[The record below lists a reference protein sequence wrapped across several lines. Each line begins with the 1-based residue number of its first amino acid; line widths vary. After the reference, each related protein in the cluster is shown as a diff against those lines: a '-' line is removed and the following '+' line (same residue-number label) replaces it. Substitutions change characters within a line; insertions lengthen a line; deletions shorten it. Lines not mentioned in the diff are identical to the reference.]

1 MDEVARLSGAGG
13 ENVPGPVA
21 RAREGACLVS
31 VRTAILDRVRHAQ
44 RTGRIPVATGVAVAQ
59 PVRAAG
65 SDSSASDAGPK
76 PCATNEYV
84 ERFRAELAAL
94 GVESFVESSADE
106 VHARVKAIVGGRSVL
121 AWDARQL
128 PYDVDRVLAGAARGS
143 SQRDAQAAAQI
154 GVTGCDA
161 AIAETGSLVLLSGGG
176 KPRTASLLPPIHLA
190 IVRETDLRG
199 SIGEFFS
206 ERALDIADAACCTIV
221 TGPSRTADIELT
233 LTLGVHGPG
242 QVIVVI
248 GP

>member
-1 MDEVARLSGAGG
+1 
-13 ENVPGPVA
+13 VA
-21 RAREGACLVS
+21 RAPEGACLVS

-44 RTGRIPVATGVAVAQ
+44 RTGKIPSVPVVAQ
-59 PVRAAG
+59 PVGAAG
-65 SDSSASDAGPK
+65 SDAGLK
-76 PCATNEYV
+76 ACTTNDNV

-94 GVESFVESSADE
+94 GVETFVESSPDE
-106 VHARVKAIVGGRSVL
+106 VCTRVEAIVGGRSVL

-128 PYDVDRVLAGAARGS
+128 PYDAARVLIGAARGS
-143 SQRDAQAAAQI
+143 SPRDVQAAAQI

-161 AIAETGSLVLLSGGG
+161 AIAETGSLVLLSGEG

-199 SIGEFFS
+199 SMDEFFR
-206 ERALDIADAACCTIV
+206 ERAADIAGAACCTVV

-242 QVIVVI
+242 QVIVIV